1 MANQRLNATITI
13 GGALSASV
21 GKALRGLRGGLEGVG
36 DEIKQVTGRQKE
48 LSRQRGVYERQGR
61 SVEALDREYEDL
73 GRTLDALRRKQ
84 ERWERAAVASQRVG
98 RNFRATGEELARVA
112 RIGGVGL
119 TVAAGAAAAM
129 TRNVAENMTEQQNW
143 SKRLGVSTEFLSNLS
158 YAAGQFGAENDA
170 VIDGL
175 KELSLRADEFAKTG
189 KGSAE
194 EAFTRLGF
202 SRKEIK
208 ALSSDTEA
216 LFDAVKDKLEEI
228 DNVAARQR
236 ILDELLGGTG
246 AEQLTEF
253 FSITREELEKYL
265 QESRKAG
272 AEINDQNAEIARNFE
287 RRYDRVGQ
295 VLVGLQRTVGIAV
308 MPSLTGGLER
318 FGDLLI
324 ENRDEVAAFSEAV
337 VDRVGRAIPAF
348 LEMTSGIGKVA
359 DKTMTA
365 VGAVAELVGGWE
377 NFGVVIGAALGA
389 KVLLRI
395 GGLIASI
402 GRLGGAFLSLTGL
415 SAVLAR
421 AVGRVWSKFGRLIS
435 KTSLMRG
442 ALMTL
447 PSATATVGG
456 AFGTMRGR
464 IDREMTAAAATAQT
478 KAAAIRTALAGL
490 NIIGIGAAIA
500 ALPDTPEGLG
510 QHIQNRRASTEE
522 GLRNAPVIGGM
533 MRGYD
538 NVVEWVHGPDDAAP
552 SEPPAPSFGP
562 TPPAPMRPATRP
574 APGRPTS
581 RPEPGEEVQRR
592 ARGGPFGEGWRLVG
606 EEGPE
611 LEFMS
616 RTGFIATAR
625 ETRGLAGLL
634 ERARAAMDGAFDGA
648 AEDGAPAPAHRSP
661 VAGGILAAL
670 RSLSALPGHAT
681 RAQAPDAPAGSP
693 AARMADRPKLP
704 GALMRAIRPAADRP
718 APAGQ
723 GLATIADRAFAA
735 LDRVADLPGLQP
747 VERAAPA
754 AAERAPAAPVTQH
767 IIINAAGMS
776 VDRLMAELERR
787 RRDAASAA
795 LYDGVTDFGQ
805 YGRGFA

>member
-13 GGALSASV
+13 GGALSTSV

-48 LSRQRGVYERQGR
+48 LSKQRGVYERQGR

-84 ERWERAAVASQRVG
+84 ERWERAAVASNRVG
-98 RNFRATGEELARVA
+98 ERFRSTASEIGRAA

-119 TVAAGAAAAM
+119 TFAAGAAAAM
-129 TRNVAENMTEQQNW
+129 TRNVASNMTEQQNW

-216 LFDAVKDKLEEI
+216 LFDAVKKKLEEV
-228 DNVAARQR
+228 DNAGARQR
-236 ILDELLGGTG
+236 IVDELLGGTA
-246 AEQLTEF
+246 AEQMIEFLT
-253 FSITREELEKYL
+253 IAQEEYVALK
-265 QESRKAG
+265 QESRRAG
-272 AEINDQNAEIARNFE
+272 AEISSANGVIAREFE

-295 VLVGLQRTVGIAV
+295 ILIGLQRTVGIAV
-308 MPSLTGGLER
+308 MPGLTGGLER

-324 ENRDEVAAFSEAV
+324 ENRDEVAAFSETL
-337 VDRVGRAIPAF
+337 VDRVGRALPAF
-348 LEMTSGIGKVA
+348 LELASGAGWLA
-359 DKTMTA
+359 DKTLTA
-365 VGAVAELVGGWE
+365 VGTVAELIGGWE
-377 NFGVVIGAALGA
+377 KLGIVIGATFGAHVAL
-389 KVLLRI
+389 KI
-395 GGLIASI
+395 GGVIFAV
-402 GRLGGAFLSLTGL
+402 GKLGLAVLGLTGVTGVARTAFSKL
-415 SAVLAR
+415 RETIVTEVGTSAAAAEAAGAR
-421 AVGRVWSKFGRLIS
+421 MRRALNI
-435 KTSLMRG
+435 RG
-442 ALMTL
+442 ALL
-447 PSATATVGG
+447 
-456 AFGTMRGR
+456 
-464 IDREMTAAAATAQT
+464 AAN
-478 KAAAIRTALAGL
+478 LG
-490 NIIGIGAAIA
+490 IA
-500 ALPDTPEGLG
+500 ALNLPDTPEGLG

-522 GLRNAPVIGGM
+522 GLRNAPVIGSM
-533 MRGYD
+533 MRGFD

-581 RPEPGEEVQRR
+581 RPEPGDEVQRR
-592 ARGGPFGEGWRLVG
+592 ARGGPFGKGWRLVG

-634 ERARAAMDGAFDGA
+634 ERARAAMGGAFDGV
-648 AEDGAPAPAHRSP
+648 AEDGAPAPAHQSP

-670 RSLSALPGHAT
+670 RRLSALPGYAT
-681 RAQAPDAPAGSP
+681 RGKAPDVPAGSQ

-704 GALMRAIRPAADRP
+704 GALMRSIRPAADRP

-723 GLATIADRAFAA
+723 GLAAIADRAFAA

-747 VERAAPA
+747 VERSVPA
-754 AAERAPAAPVTQH
+754 AAERASAAPVTQH
-767 IIINAAGMS
+767 ITINAAGMS
-776 VDRLMAELERR
+776 VERLVAELECR
-787 RRDAASAA
+787 RRDAASGA

>member
-21 GKALRGLRGGLEGVG
+21 GKALSGLRGGLDSVG
-36 DEIKQVTGRQKE
+36 DEIKQVTARQKE
-48 LSRQRGVYERQGR
+48 LSKQRGVYERQGR

-98 RNFRATGEELARVA
+98 RNFRATGQELARVA

-129 TRNVAENMTEQQNW
+129 TRNVAENMAEQQSW
-143 SKRLGVSTEFLSNLS
+143 AKRLGVSTEFLSNLNF
-158 YAAGQFGAENDA
+158 AAGQFGAENDA

-175 KELSLRADEFAKTG
+175 KELSLRADEFAHTG

-194 EAFTRLGF
+194 EAFTRLG
-202 SRKEIK
+202 
-208 ALSSDTEA
+208 LSPKDIHKLTGDTEA
-216 LFDAVKDKLEEI
+216 LFDVIKDKMAEVE
-228 DNVAARQR
+228 DVAARQR

-253 FSITREELEKYL
+253 FSITREEYEALVL
-265 QESRKAG
+265 ESRKAG
-272 AEINDQNAEIARNFE
+272 AEINAEDAAIARNFE
-287 RRYDRVGQ
+287 RRYDRLGQ

-308 MPSLTGGLER
+308 MPGLTGGLER

-324 ENRDEVAAFSEAV
+324 ENRDRVAAFSEAV

-348 LEMTSGIGKVA
+348 LEMTSGIGKFA
-359 DKTMTA
+359 DKTMRA
-365 VGAVAELVGGWE
+365 VGAVADLVGGWE
-377 NFGVVIGAALGA
+377 NFGVIVGAALGA
-389 KVLLRI
+389 KLLLRI

-402 GRLGGAFLSLTGL
+402 GRLGAAFLSLTGL
-415 SAVLAR
+415 SRGLASV
-421 AVGRVWSKFGRLIS
+421 VGTVWSKFGSLIT
-435 KTSLMRG
+435 KAAGMRT

-447 PSATATVGG
+447 PPAAVAVGG

-464 IDREMTAAAATAQT
+464 IDREMAAAAATAQT

-490 NIIGIGAAIA
+490 NVIGIGAAIA
-500 ALPDTPEGLG
+500 ALPDSPEAIG
-510 QHIQNRRASTEE
+510 QHIEGRREATEE

-533 MRGYD
+533 MRAYEGARD
-538 NVVEWVHGPDDAAP
+538 WVHGSDEASPPAA
-552 SEPPAPSFGP
+552 EPPAPVFAP
-562 TPPAPMRPATRP
+562 TPPAPARPSSRP
-574 APGRPTS
+574 APGRPVS
-581 RPEPGEEVQRR
+581 RPGDEVQQR
-592 ARGGPFGEGWRLVG
+592 ARGGPFGKGWLLTG

-611 LEFMS
+611 LEFVS

-625 ETRGLAGLL
+625 ETRRIASMM
-634 ERARAAMDGAFDGA
+634 ERARAAMGRF
-648 AEDGAPAPAHRSP
+648 
-661 VAGGILAAL
+661 L
-670 RSLSALPGHAT
+670 
-681 RAQAPDAPAGSP
+681 
-693 AARMADRPKLP
+693 DRP
-704 GALMRAIRPAADRP
+704 ADAAADRP
-718 APAGQ
+718 HVSRPPIVGGLMAALRPTSPARRPAAAHSVQPPSQAGLGIAP
-723 GLATIADRAFAA
+723 LADRAFAA
-735 LDRVADLPGLQP
+735 LDRVTDLPGLQP
-747 VERAAPA
+747 MERAAPA
-754 AAERAPAAPVTQH
+754 AAARTPAGPVTQN
-767 IIINAAGMS
+767 ITINAAGMS
-776 VDRLMAELERR
+776 VERLVAELERR